1 MDRSSGSVG
10 AMQRQAARLEFMTIA
25 WNAVEFF
32 VTVALGLIAGS
43 LALVAFG
50 LDSLIEIF
58 ASAVVIWQ
66 LRGGADA
73 RTRRAM
79 ALVACAFLALSVF
92 LLAGAARSLLNS
104 TKPDSSPFGIAYMAV
119 AASAMFVLAWRK
131 RRLGDAIQ
139 SHPLVTEA
147 RMTLLDGVL
156 ASGVLLALVAN
167 AAFGA
172 WWADPLAAIAVA
184 LAAFRESV
192 DAWRDSRDP
201 SRMTT

>member
-1 MDRSSGSVG
+1 
-10 AMQRQAARLEFMTIA
+10 MQKRAVRLEVFTIG
-25 WNAVEFF
+25 WNTAEFF
-32 VTVALGLIAGS
+32 FTVALGLVAGS

-58 ASAVVIWQ
+58 ASVVVIWQ
-66 LRGGADA
+66 LGGRAEA

-79 ALVACAFLALSVF
+79 ALVALAFLALAVF
-92 LLAGAARSLLNS
+92 LLAGAARSLV
-104 TKPDSSPFGIAYMAV
+104 TEAKPDSSPFGIAYMTI

-131 RRLGDAIQ
+131 RHLGDAVR

-172 WWADPLAAIAVA
+172 WWADPLAAAAVA
-184 LAAFRESV
+184 LAALRESV

-201 SRMTT
+201 SRMAR